1 MDTLSNRLAA
11 LPPEHREALEWFWAR
26 QGDLIPWPET
36 LNGLFLVNRPKGIH
50 KPKGWT
56 HTLSVRQALKG
67 PYADQPPMGSI
78 NDGWTYRY
86 LQEGA
91 DPKARDKHPT
101 NRGLMA
107 CKADDVPVAVLI
119 QEQAKP
125 KVRYRVWGLA
135 KVAAWDAGYF
145 GLIGYSKS
153 GELTP
158 NLPYYSPHTDYS
170 DLAEFGPPLDFEDF
184 RRRIE
189 QQIYVRQGG
198 GAFRRAALRNSN
210 GRCAISGCDVAPV
223 LEAAHIVPYLGTH
236 TNAADN
242 ALLLR
247 ADLHTLFDQQLLSI
261 NPDTLKVELDE
272 SLRDSVYA
280 ELSGQSISI
289 SKASSP
295 ETLRQRLL
303 ERALVFE
310 GKKTMPASA

>member
-1 MDTLSNRLAA
+1 
-11 LPPEHREALEWFWAR
+11 
-26 QGDLIPWPET
+26 
-36 LNGLFLVNRPKGIH
+36 VNRPKGIH
-50 KPKGWT
+50 KPEGWS

-67 PYADQPPMGSI
+67 PYADQPPIGSI

-86 LQEGA
+86 FQEGA
-91 DPKARDKHPT
+91 DPQARDKHAT

-107 CKADDVPVAVLI
+107 CLTDDVPVAVLI

-135 KVAAWDAGYF
+135 KVASWDAGYF
-145 GLIGYSKS
+145 DLVGYSKS

-158 NLPYYSPHTDYS
+158 NFPYSSPHTGYS
-170 DLAEFGPPLDFEDF
+170 DLAEPGPPIDFDDS

-198 GAFRRAALRNSN
+198 GAFRRAALHNFG
-210 GRCAISGCDVAPV
+210 GRCAISGCDVPPV
-223 LEAAHIVPYLGTH
+223 LEAAHIVPYLGAH
-236 TNAADN
+236 TNAVDN

-261 NPDTLKVELDE
+261 NPDTLKVEVDD
-272 SLRDSVYA
+272 SLRNSIYA
-280 ELSGQSISI
+280 QLSGQSISI

-303 ERALVFE
+303 ERKLVFE
-310 GKKTMPASA
+310 GKKPTLTSF

>member
-1 MDTLSNRLAA
+1 MSTLSHRLAA

-50 KPKGWT
+50 KPKGWP

-67 PYADQPPMGSI
+67 PYADQPPIGSI

-86 LQEGA
+86 FQEGS
-91 DPKARDKHPT
+91 DPQARDKHAT
-101 NRGLMA
+101 NRGLTA
-107 CKADDVPVAVLI
+107 CLRDDVPVAVLI
-119 QEQAKP
+119 QEQGKP
-125 KVRYRVWGLA
+125 KVGYRVWGLA
-135 KVAAWDAGYF
+135 KVASWDAGYF
-145 GLIGYSKS
+145 DLIGYSKA

-158 NLPYYSPHTDYS
+158 NLHYPSTHTQYS
-170 DLAEFGPPLDFEDF
+170 DLAEPGPPLDFEDS

-198 GAFRRAALRNSN
+198 GAFRRAALRNFD

-223 LEAAHIVPYLGTH
+223 LEAAHIVPYLGAH

-261 NPDTLKVELDE
+261 NAETLKVELDE
-272 SLRDSVYA
+272 SLRNSIYA

-303 ERALVFE
+303 ERTLVFQA
-310 GKKTMPASA
+310 KKPTPASV